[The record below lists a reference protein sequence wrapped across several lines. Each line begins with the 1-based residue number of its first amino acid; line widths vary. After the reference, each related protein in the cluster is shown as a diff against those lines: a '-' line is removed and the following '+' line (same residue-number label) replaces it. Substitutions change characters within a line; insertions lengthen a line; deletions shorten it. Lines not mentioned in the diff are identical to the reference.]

1 MNSKKNQQDNYI
13 TLKLKLAE
21 FIDQKKKKKKQEK
34 YKIFSYW
41 IHYKG
46 FIRIKP
52 WLYVCT

>member
-21 FIDQKKKKKKQEK
+21 FIAQKKNKRQEK
-34 YKIFSYW
+34 YKIFSFW